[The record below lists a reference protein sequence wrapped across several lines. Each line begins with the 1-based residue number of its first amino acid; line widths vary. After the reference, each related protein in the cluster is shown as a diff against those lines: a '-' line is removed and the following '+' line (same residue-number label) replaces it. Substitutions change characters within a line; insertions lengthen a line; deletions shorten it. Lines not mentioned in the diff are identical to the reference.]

1 MNGIDIHLVVF
12 CRDLK
17 RNLNSRLTNITNSKE
32 EGCNRMTK
40 EEIIT
45 LKPGQDLDIK
55 VALTIMDYLWLKHLL
70 QFSAEL
76 AVKWLGTPEDLKNSS
91 GMYVPVPDSQF
102 LELKEREN
110 FAEAVLPFSSEM
122 GAAQL
127 VIDKMQELGYE
138 YHLEEKSEGGSSRY
152 YAHFTKA
159 DSDFSQEKIGFR
171 GVPEAIVKGALVAIK
186 G

>member
-1 MNGIDIHLVVF
+1 M
-12 CRDLK
+12 
-17 RNLNSRLTNITNSKE
+17 
-32 EGCNRMTK
+32 MK
-40 EEIIT
+40 EEIIN

-55 VALTIMDYLWLKHLL
+55 VALTIMDYIWLKHLL

-102 LELKEREN
+102 IELKEREN

-127 VIDKMQELGYE
+127 VINKMQELGYE
-138 YHLEEKSEGGSSRY
+138 YHLEEKSEEGNCRY
-152 YAHFTKA
+152 YAYFTKA
-159 DSDFSQEKIGFR
+159 DSHDSQEKIGFK
-171 GVPEAIVKGALVAIK
+171 GVPEAIVKGALLTIEDK